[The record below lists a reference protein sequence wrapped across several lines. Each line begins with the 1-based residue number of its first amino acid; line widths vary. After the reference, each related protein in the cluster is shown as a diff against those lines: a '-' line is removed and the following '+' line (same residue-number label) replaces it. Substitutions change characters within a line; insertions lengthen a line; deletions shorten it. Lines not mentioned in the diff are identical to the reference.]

1 MPKVKKKKGFF
12 YIFCITILAI
22 IAFFLFWILKDVPFG
37 LDNQPEQS
45 VPVEVAEKRIDKGYG
60 SGNHRAP
67 SSTHYRYL
75 ISFRFSDGSVKELE
89 VDFIGLWGRPETIPY
104 SPVYDEIN
112 EGDTG
117 ILIYKELENNEQ
129 KYSKGFQY
137 QGRKFI
143 RFEKDAEYG
152 GTKVEMFKR
161 PTFKWK
167 DLLIICFVFGP
178 WIIAYPFMRRDDK
191 KYEFYITHSNKQIKR
206 MNKEKTRQEII
217 EKKKRRKE
225 EKLEKPAKEQN
236 EKEKKET

>member
-1 MPKVKKKKGFF
+1 MPKVQKKNGFF

-45 VPVEVAEKRIDKGYG
+45 VPVEVAEKRIDKEHGLR
-60 SGNHRAP
+60 SRNSP
-67 SSTHYRYL
+67 SRTTFAYR
-75 ISFRFSDGSVKELE
+75 ISFRFPDGSVKEFE
-89 VDFIGLWGRPETIPY
+89 VDRTGEWSYSTTAPH

-129 KYSKGFQY
+129 KYSKGLQY

-217 EKKKRRKE
+217 EKNKRRKE